1 MRNSL
6 LYVKFKVRNLRYK
19 LGDRQIKSSY
29 PFLSG
34 DSYRLLCEFDASAL
48 EDLSEIPSG
57 IHSLFMTPDRLQALT
72 AHLRTNNIFFVETD
86 LVIHNGDEVPDF
98 ACVDFL
104 STRFNHIYCV
114 NWLGNHPRIRPIPIG
129 LENIRYQRNG
139 IPSDF
144 NRIRSKTEFKFK
156 ERPIDLLVAFSLH
169 TNLEER
175 SAALLAARKV
185 PGVKILQS
193 FKHPYEYLKLVSQS
207 KFVLSPPGNGPDCH
221 RTWESLYLGAVPIVH
236 ESAWPFKEFN
246 LPVAQVN
253 DWNEILNVVA
263 SDRTFNSLTPKELH
277 DLFTLKLDR
286 SI

>member
-6 LYVKFKVRNLRYK
+6 LHLKFKARNLRYK

-48 EDLSEIPSG
+48 EDLSEIPND

-72 AHLRTNNIFFVETD
+72 VHLRTNDIFFIETD
-86 LVIHNGDEVPDF
+86 LVIHNGDEIPNF
-98 ACVDFL
+98 AWLDFL
-104 STRFNHIYCV
+104 STRFNRIYCV
-114 NWLGNHPRIRPIPIG
+114 NWLGNHPRIMPIPIG

-144 NRIRSKTEFKFK
+144 NRIRSKTKLEFK

-169 TNLEER
+169 TNPGER
-175 SAALLAARKV
+175 SAAISAARKV
-185 PGVKILQS
+185 PGVKILQN
-193 FKHPYEYLKLVSQS
+193 FANPYEYLKLVSQS

-246 LPVAQVN
+246 LPAAEVS
-253 DWNEILNVVA
+253 DWNEILNVVTT
-263 SDRTFNSLTPKELH
+263 DRSFNFISPIEIR
-277 DLFTLKLDR
+277 DLFTPEFGKN
-286 SI
+286 I